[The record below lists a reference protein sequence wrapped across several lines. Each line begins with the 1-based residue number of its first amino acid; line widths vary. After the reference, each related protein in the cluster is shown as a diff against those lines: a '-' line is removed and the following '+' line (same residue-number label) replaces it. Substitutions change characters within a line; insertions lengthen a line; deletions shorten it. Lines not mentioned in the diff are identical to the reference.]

1 MKMIAG
7 LGNPGPRYK
16 NTRHNLGF
24 MVLDGVAERLG
35 VSLDREKHQ
44 GLLAETSHAGGK
56 VLLVK
61 PLTFMNLSGACIAEA
76 ARNKVFDPVD
86 LLVVVDDINLP
97 LGRLRFRPGGSAGG
111 HNGLKSVIERV
122 GSNSFHRLRLG
133 VGAKKPGE
141 NLVDH
146 VLSRF
151 SPDEWP
157 EVNAMVA
164 DAVEAALCWAADG
177 MQTAMNRY
185 NDRGSTPREGKRSA
199 DEQETHD

>member
-24 MVLDGVAERLG
+24 MVLDGVAERLHAA
-35 VSLDREKHQ
+35 LDREKHQ
-44 GLLAETSHAGGK
+44 GLVAEAVHAGAR
-56 VLLVK
+56 VILVK
-61 PLTFMNLSGACIAEA
+61 PLTFMNLSGACIAET
-76 ARNKVFDPVD
+76 ARNKVFDATD
-86 LLVVVDDINLP
+86 LLVVVDDVNLP

-111 HNGLKSVIERV
+111 HNGLKSVMERF
-122 GSNSFHRLRLG
+122 GSDAFHRLRLG
-133 VGAKKPGE
+133 VGATRPGE

-151 SPDEWP
+151 APDEWP
-157 EVNAMVA
+157 EVNAMVSK
-164 DAVEAALCWAADG
+164 AVDAALCWAADG

-185 NDRGSTPREGKRSA
+185 NDRG
-199 DEQETHD
+199 

>member
-35 VSLDREKHQ
+35 VGLDREKYQ
-44 GLLAETSHAGGK
+44 GLLAEAVHAGNRM
-56 VLLVK
+56 LLVK

-76 ARNKVFDPVD
+76 ARNKVFDATD

-97 LGRLRFRPGGSAGG
+97 LGKLRFRPGGSAGG
-111 HNGLKSVIERV
+111 HNGLKSVIERL
-122 GSNSFHRLRLG
+122 GSDAFHRLRLG
-133 VGAKKPGE
+133 VGANKPGD

-151 SPDEWP
+151 APEEWP

-164 DAVEAALCWAADG
+164 EAVDAALCWAADG
-177 MQTAMNRY
+177 IQAAMNRY
-185 NDRGSTPREGKRSA
+185 NDPGARPGKGLRSA
-199 DEQETHD
+199 DEQKTHD

>member
-35 VSLDREKHQ
+35 VALDRERHQ
-44 GLLAETSHAGGK
+44 GLVAEAAHTGTK
-56 VLLVK
+56 MLLVK
-61 PLTFMNLSGACIAEA
+61 PLTYMNLSGACIAEA
-76 ARNKVFDPVD
+76 ARNKVFDPAD

-111 HNGLKSVIERV
+111 HNGLKSVIERL
-122 GSNSFHRLRLG
+122 GSDAFHRLRLG
-133 VGAKKPGE
+133 VGASKPGE

-146 VLSRF
+146 VLSKF
-151 SPDEWP
+151 APDEWP
-157 EVNAMVA
+157 EVNPMVA
-164 DAVEAALCWAADG
+164 RAVDAALCWAAEG
-177 MQTAMNRY
+177 MQAAMNRY
-185 NDRGSTPREGKRSA
+185 NDPGGRLRKGLGSA
-199 DEQETHD
+199 DE